1 MPERAEVRYSEA
13 GQGFGPRA
21 SNIAKRF
28 KQTSTQTV
36 IERRPQ
42 DEVLGEWLPEN
53 AECDV
58 EEADEL
64 GVEESGESDEEE
76 PASMARPRPI
86 LPRRWVT
93 SVPTSLASWYMC
105 QLILCYQSRTYKD
118 VQRKMKVEDLH
129 RWLPIMADQYT
140 VYRHTLSGREPPDW
154 EPSFEALHSGSRK
167 KTVVLYDLASWYM
180 CQLILCYQSR
190 TYKDVQR
197 KMKVEDLHRWLPI
210 MADQYTVYRHTLSG
224 REPPDWEPS
233 FEALHSGSR
242 KKTVVLYDLKGMHIC
257 LTLHPKKLLFDR
269 TIPASSVSRSVEYYQ
284 DYWTSTDCGVSGNF
298 VARGFIPASL
308 LRPVAAFSIELLQ
321 WYVNLMKYNK
331 VTPQGFCRALCEP
344 LEEGVSH
351 YR

>member
-1 MPERAEVRYSEA
+1 MPERAEVRYTEA

-28 KQTSTQTV
+28 KQKSTQTV

-93 SVPTSLASWYMC
+93 SVPTS
-105 QLILCYQSRTYKD
+105 
-118 VQRKMKVEDLH
+118 
-129 RWLPIMADQYT
+129 
-140 VYRHTLSGREPPDW
+140 
-154 EPSFEALHSGSRK
+154 
-167 KTVVLYDLASWYM
+167 LASWYM